1 MKRLIIGGG
10 LLAVLFLAGC
20 ETVPMTYEEWKEE
33 QERRRTAT
41 QTGIPFKSKR
51 QVKAEGEELK
61 RIAAETKFP

>member
-1 MKRLIIGGG
+1 MKKPIIPVG
-10 LLAVLFLAGC
+10 LLAVLFLSGC
-20 ETVPMTYEEWKEE
+20 ETVPMTYREWKEE

-61 RIAAETKFP
+61 KIAGEVRFP